1 MKLIDKI
8 VSFFKKIKTKR
19 QNSLKISK
27 RQSKLS
33 YNNLNTYRNFK
44 DVKVEIEKRYNIL
57 TFIVILILFVFCLFL
72 ENFDV

>member
-8 VSFFKKIKTKR
+8 VSFFKDIKTKR

-44 DVKVEIEKRYNIL
+44 DVKVEN
-57 TFIVILILFVFCLFL
+57 
-72 ENFDV
+72 